1 MDPEAKAR
9 ISIDAK
15 LEAAGWV
22 LQDRADFDRTASLGV
37 AVREFRTNGGNEVDY
52 ALFVDGFPCGL
63 IEAKEDNKGVNL
75 AMETLGQNEGYQ
87 NEGLKGN

>member
-22 LQDRADFDRTASLGV
+22 IQDRSEFDRTASLGV
-37 AVREFRTNGGNEVDY
+37 CCSRVHD
-52 ALFVDGFPCGL
+52 
-63 IEAKEDNKGVNL
+63 
-75 AMETLGQNEGYQ
+75 Q
-87 NEGLKGN
+87 

>member
-15 LEAAGWV
+15 LEAAGWL
-22 LQDRADFDRTASLGV
+22 LQDLSEFDRTAAVGV
-37 AVREFRTNGGNEVDY
+37 AVREFRTKEGNEVDY

-63 IEAKEDNKGVNL
+63 IEAKENNKGVNL
-75 AMETLGQNEGYQ
+75 FIYTLKQN
-87 NEGLKGN
+87 